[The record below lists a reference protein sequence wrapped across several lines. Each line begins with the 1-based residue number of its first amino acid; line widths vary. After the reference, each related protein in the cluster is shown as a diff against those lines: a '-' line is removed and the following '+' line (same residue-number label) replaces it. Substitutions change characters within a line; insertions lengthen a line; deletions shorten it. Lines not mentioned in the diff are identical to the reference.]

1 MDKIQE
7 VKNRVKQLVTE
18 KGLSFNNLSIS
29 LGKNA
34 TYLQQFV
41 TRKSPRRLDEEFR
54 KKLAAILQVD
64 EQLLTDVDLS
74 SRDAKFD
81 EDLIFRIMTSL
92 EDFINKRKLN
102 YSTREKIKLIKTIYL
117 KLRADPV
124 PPEQEDSAISNIIE
138 IANFLKKAD

>member
-138 IANFLKKAD
+138 IADFLKKAD

>member
-7 VKNRVKQLVTE
+7 VKNRVKQLVIE
-18 KGLSFNNLSIS
+18 KGLSFNNLSVS

-34 TYLQQFV
+34 TYLQKFV
-41 TRKSPRRLDEEFR
+41 KEKSPRRLDEEFR

-74 SRDAKFD
+74 SRDVKFD

-92 EDFINKRKLN
+92 EDFIAARKLN

>member
-7 VKNRVKQLVTE
+7 VKNRVKQLVIE
-18 KGLSFNNLSIS
+18 KGLSFNNLSVS

>member
-7 VKNRVKQLVTE
+7 VKNRVKQLVIE

-138 IANFLKKAD
+138 IADFLKKAD

>member
-7 VKNRVKQLVTE
+7 VKNRVKQLVIE
-18 KGLSFNNLSIS
+18 KGLSFNNLSVS

-92 EDFINKRKLN
+92 EDFIAARKLN